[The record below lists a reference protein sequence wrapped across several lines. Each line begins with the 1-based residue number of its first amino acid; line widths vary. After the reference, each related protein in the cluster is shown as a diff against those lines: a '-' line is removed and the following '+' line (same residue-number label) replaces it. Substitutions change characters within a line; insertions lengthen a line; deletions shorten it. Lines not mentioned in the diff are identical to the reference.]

1 MQQLLVSYRCFSVN
15 IMSKVT
21 FNSLCLLWK
30 QHTYG
35 RKRMMNFWEE
45 NFLQDFLLDTG
56 GIHLTS
62 REFVSIDPCKH
73 FTTLDRE
80 QLLTAHHL
88 GWLLI
93 DTESIFGI
101 PLIRFEGK
109 SIHRMGRMGWKRK
122 RRRGPYDSPYRRLSV
137 VVISFIEFMRNSIYI
152 EAMVKEALDKEN

>member
-1 MQQLLVSYRCFSVN
+1 MRQLLLVPYRCFSVN
-15 IMSKVT
+15 IMSSVT

-109 SIHRMGRMGWKRK
+109 SIHRMGRKRE
-122 RRRGPYDSPYRRLSV
+122 REEEDRTTRPTVGYQWSWSPLLNSSGILF
-137 VVISFIEFMRNSIYI
+137 ISR
-152 EAMVKEALDKEN
+152 VKEALAKGN